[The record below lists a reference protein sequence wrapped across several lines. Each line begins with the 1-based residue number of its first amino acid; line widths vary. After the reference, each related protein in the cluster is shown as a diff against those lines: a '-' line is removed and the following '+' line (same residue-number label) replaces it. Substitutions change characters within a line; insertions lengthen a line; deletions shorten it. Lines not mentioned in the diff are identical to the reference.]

1 MSKKKKLLDKLRRT
15 PIPTDFPWDD
25 LVTLMEQAGFDVEC
39 DGGSHHMFEH
49 RETGFR
55 FSMSK
60 THPSGELK
68 RYQVKN
74 AIAALTKVRAIS
86 EDE

>member
-1 MSKKKKLLDKLRRT
+1 MSRKKKLLDKLTKT
-15 PIPTDFPWDD
+15 PRPKDFPWED

-49 RETGFR
+49 RASGFR

-60 THPSGELK
+60 THPSGILK
-68 RYQVKN
+68 IYQVKD
-74 AIAALTKVRAIS
+74 AIEALRQVGAIT
-86 EDE
+86 EEK